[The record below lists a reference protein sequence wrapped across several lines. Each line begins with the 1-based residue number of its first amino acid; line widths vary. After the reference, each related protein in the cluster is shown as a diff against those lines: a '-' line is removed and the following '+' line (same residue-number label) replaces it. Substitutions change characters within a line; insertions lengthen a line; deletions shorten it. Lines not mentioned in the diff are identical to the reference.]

1 MDWKQER
8 VGDWSLV
15 DSNLSNREWDDNEMR
30 NEPDKLSFTGANKP
44 NNIHII
50 KDTKQTAKDKIE
62 I

>member
-1 MDWKQER
+1 M
-8 VGDWSLV
+8 V

-50 KDTKQTAKDKIE
+50 KVQSRLQMIE
-62 I
+62 LKF

>member
-1 MDWKQER
+1 M
-8 VGDWSLV
+8 V

-30 NEPDKLSFTGANKP
+30 NEPDKLFFTGANKP

-50 KDTKQTAKDKIE
+50 TDTKQTANDRAE